1 MANQSFTTNIIEG
14 IKDYMGCGCSAL
26 EALKLYKLDLLDYL
40 DLATNEG
47 DDEVKEIIKYQ
58 LQLVREIESAGEENI
73 IYCLEY
79 LQAMLE
85 IDTDV
90 VDDYMRGGDLL

>member
-1 MANQSFTTNIIEG
+1 MANQNFTTNIIEG
-14 IKDYMGCGCSAL
+14 IRRYMKCGCDAL
-26 EALKLYKLDLLDYL
+26 DSLKLYKLDLLD
-40 DLATNEG
+40 DLGESIEMG
-47 DDEVKEIIKYQ
+47 DYEMQDFIKCQ
-58 LQLVREIESAGEENI
+58 LQLVDEIASTGEDNI

-85 IDTDV
+85 IETYT